1 VTGLSDPKNV
11 RQIASDI
18 LHKVESQKAYADLLL
33 DHHLRSD
40 DLVEADRGLL
50 TELTYGTLRWRGKID
65 AQLGPLLKRSLTDT
79 DPFIRNL
86 LRITLYQLL
95 FLDKIP
101 AYAAVNEAVEIA
113 KATKPRSAGFV
124 NGVMRTL
131 LRQRTKSERGPDSQS
146 GVAKLT
152 EEYSHP
158 QWLIDRWLEYFGEE
172 QAKALMLACNQR
184 TPLVVRVNSR
194 KTSREKLL
202 GSWHQHGIAADPAAA
217 SPQAIRL
224 PTGVSIEALPGFGEG
239 LFQVQSEA
247 SQMISYLLDPA
258 PGERILDACA
268 APGGKTT
275 HLAELIGDQ
284 GEIVAIDTSARGVER
299 IEQNAQ
305 RLGLK
310 SIHAQCANASKPL
323 ADNLAGPYDRILVD
337 APCSGLG
344 TLRSHPE
351 IKWQRDNTDIA
362 RLAALQAR
370 ILQAI
375 AQNLK
380 VGGVLVYS
388 TCTLTLDENERVV
401 EKFVRDNS
409 QFELTEAARYLPQSA
424 RHMVHGKYFQAL
436 PQRDDTDGFF
446 AARLRKVS

>member
-1 VTGLSDPKNV
+1 VAGLSDTKNV
-11 RQIASDI
+11 RQIASEI

-40 DLVEADRGLL
+40 DLIEADRGLL

-65 AQLGPLLKRSLTDT
+65 AKLGPFLKRSLADT

-86 LRITLYQLL
+86 LRVTLYQLL

-113 KATKPRSAGFV
+113 KTKQPRSAGFV
-124 NGVMRTL
+124 NGV
-131 LRQRTKSERGPDSQS
+131 LRSFLR
-146 GVAKLT
+146 KLT
-152 EEYSHP
+152 KRGMVSNAQNSAANLAEEYSHP
-158 QWLIDRWLEYFGEE
+158 QWLIDRWQAYFGAEA
-172 QAKALMLACNQR
+172 AKALMLACNQR
-184 TPLVVRVNSR
+184 TPLVVRANLR
-194 KTSREKLL
+194 RTSREKLL
-202 GSWHQHGIAADPAAA
+202 ESWHQGDIAAEATAA
-217 SPQAIRL
+217 SPQGIRL
-224 PTGVSIEALPGFGEG
+224 PTGVSIEALPGFTEG

-247 SQMISYLLDPA
+247 SQLVSYLVAPA
-258 PGERILDACA
+258 PGDTMLDACA
-268 APGGKTT
+268 APGGKAT

-284 GEIVAIDTSARGVER
+284 GKIIAIDTSARGIER

-310 SIHAQCANASKPL
+310 SIQAQCANASKALP
-323 ADNLAGPYDRILVD
+323 AKLAGPYDRILVD

-351 IKWQRDNTDIA
+351 IKWQRDDRDIT
-362 RLAALQAR
+362 RLCALQSR
-370 ILQAI
+370 ILHAV
-375 AQNLK
+375 AQYLK

-388 TCTLTLDENERVV
+388 TCTLTVDENERVV
-401 EKFVRDNS
+401 ETFLRDTNR
-409 QFELTEAARYLPQSA
+409 FELADAARYVPESA
-424 RHMVHGKYFQAL
+424 RHMVHGQYFQAL